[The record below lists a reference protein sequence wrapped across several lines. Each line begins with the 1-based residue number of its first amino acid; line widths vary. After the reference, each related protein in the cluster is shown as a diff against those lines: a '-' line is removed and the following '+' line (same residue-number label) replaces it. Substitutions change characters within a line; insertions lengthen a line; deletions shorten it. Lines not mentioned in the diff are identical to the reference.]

1 MRLDKETVSIA
12 FERFRNLRI
21 LVVGDVILDRYVFGK
36 VERISPEAPV
46 PIVEVQREEFRLGG
60 AGNVA
65 SNLSA
70 LGVKT
75 YLVGITGE
83 DSGMNLIK
91 ELLRESKVQDLT
103 VQDPSR
109 PTTQKVRVISMSQQL
124 IRIDKEERKPPEGK
138 VLKKILESIELDV
151 DGIILSDYAKGVV
164 CERVVMAVKSNGKFY
179 SVDPRPQ
186 NAYLYKGAD
195 LMTPN
200 EREARQMFSAESL
213 EELGWGLKKELSL
226 KTLTI
231 TLGPKGIALF
241 DKEFNLYPA
250 RAKQVYDV
258 TGAGDT
264 VVAVLTACVLS
275 GLDWDIACE
284 LANVCAGIVVSKLGT
299 ASPTFEEVIQYVEEV
314 LERKEV

>member
-1 MRLDKETVSIA
+1 MKLDKEIVAVA
-12 FERFRNLRI
+12 FERFKSLKI

-70 LGVKT
+70 LGAET

-124 IRIDKEERKPPEGK
+124 IRIDREDKKPPEGK
-138 VLKKILESIELDV
+138 VLKKLLENIEPVSYTHLTLPTIL
-151 DGIILSDYAKGVV
+151 
-164 CERVVMAVKSNGKFY
+164 RV
-179 SVDPRPQ
+179 
-186 NAYLYKGAD
+186 
-195 LMTPN
+195 
-200 EREARQMFSAESL
+200 
-213 EELGWGLKKELSL
+213 
-226 KTLTI
+226 
-231 TLGPKGIALF
+231 
-241 DKEFNLYPA
+241 
-250 RAKQVYDV
+250 
-258 TGAGDT
+258 
-264 VVAVLTACVLS
+264 
-275 GLDWDIACE
+275 
-284 LANVCAGIVVSKLGT
+284 
-299 ASPTFEEVIQYVEEV
+299 
-314 LERKEV
+314 

>member
-1 MRLDKETVSIA
+1 MKLDKDTVLRV
-12 FERFRNLRI
+12 FERLRNLKI

-46 PIVEVQREEFRLGG
+46 PVVEVEREEFRLGG

-83 DSGMNLIK
+83 DYGMHMIK
-91 ELLRESKVQDLT
+91 GLLRERDIQDLT
-103 VQDPSR
+103 VRDSSR
-109 PTTQKVRVISMSQQL
+109 PTTEKVRVISMSQQL
-124 IRIDKEERKPPEGK
+124 IRIDRENTRTVQGENLR
-138 VLKKILESIELDV
+138 KILDRLEVYV
-151 DGIILSDYAKGVV
+151 DGIIISDYAKGVV
-164 CERVVMAVKSNGKFY
+164 CKEVIEKVKSTGKFY

-186 NAYLYKGAD
+186 NVHLYQGAH

-200 EREARQMFSAESL
+200 EKEARQMFKAQTL
-213 EELGWGLKKELSL
+213 EDLGWGLKRELSL
-226 KTLTI
+226 QALAI

-241 DKEFNLYPA
+241 ENRLSLYPA
-250 RAKQVYDV
+250 RARQVYDV

-264 VVAVLTACVLS
+264 VIAVLTACRVA
-275 GLDWDIACE
+275 GFDWDISCE
-284 LANVCAGIVVSKLGT
+284 LANVCAGIVVGKLGT
-299 ASPTFEEVIQYVEEV
+299 ASPSIEEVIDYVEEG
-314 LERKEV
+314 ERV